1 MQTSHSRRTYDY
13 RIQEAICETGDRDL
27 FSDLEIP
34 RSTIRSWLH
43 RGVPDVVTCDLVARD
58 RADLLAEIHRYQQR
72 TALLGAIVGL
82 LIAMLRIS
90 KVRLGYERLPEG
102 ESKRVLL
109 RAIERAGKVLPLH
122 ASLRITRLS
131 CSRYYSWC
139 RDEAGCDL
147 DDQSSC
153 PRVVPTRLTPSE
165 LEAMQE
171 MVESDDHRHMS
182 LRGLALHAQRLGKIF
197 ASPSTWYRLVR
208 IAGWRRPRNRVYPA
222 KPKIGIRA
230 CAPGELLHLDVTII
244 RLLDGTR
251 AYLHAVIDNYSRRIL
266 SWTLEDRLGSG
277 GTCRILHEAAV
288 QLRDRFE
295 ETTVIADSG
304 SENVNG
310 EVDELLKD
318 ETLTRVLAQVEVTF
332 SNSMIEAFWRSLKHS
347 WLFLHALDNFTALE
361 RLVEFYVTAHNQV
374 MPHSAFEG
382 PTPDEMYFGTGGSV
396 VAELANA
403 RKAAREERMKENRA
417 AACSVC
423 FGETDSRALLLQRP
437 RSRMP

>member
-1 MQTSHSRRTYDY
+1 MQTSHPRRTYDY

-27 FSDLEIP
+27 FPELNIP
-34 RSTIRSWLH
+34 RSTIRSWIH
-43 RGVPDVVTCDLVARD
+43 RGLPDVVTSDLVTCD
-58 RADLLAEIHRYQQR
+58 RADLLAEIHQLHHR
-72 TALLGAIVGL
+72 TALLGAVVGL
-82 LIAMLRIS
+82 LIAMLRKS
-90 KVRLGYERLPEG
+90 KVQLHYERLPDG
-102 ESKRVLL
+102 DAKRILL
-109 RAIERAGKVLPLH
+109 RAIERAGKILPLGT
-122 ASLRITRLS
+122 ALRIARLS
-131 CSRYYSWC
+131 SSRYHSWC
-139 RDEAGCDL
+139 HAEAGCEL

-165 LEAMQE
+165 LGAMQE
-171 MVESDDHRHMS
+171 MVESDDHRQMS
-182 LRGLALHAQRLGKIF
+182 LRGLALHAQRIGKIF

-277 GTCRILHEAAV
+277 GTCQILREAAV
-288 QLRDRFE
+288 QLINRSGV
-295 ETTVIADSG
+295 TTIVADSG

-318 ETLTRVLAQVEVTF
+318 EALTRVLAQVEVTF

-347 WLFLHALDNFTALE
+347 WIFLHTLDNFTALG
-361 RLVEFYVTAHNQV
+361 RLIEFYVTAHNEV

-382 PTPDEMYFGTGGSV
+382 QTPDEMYFGTGGAV
-396 VAELANA
+396 PAELASA
-403 RKAAREERMKENRA
+403 RKAAREERMKTNRA
-417 AACSVC
+417 VACSVC
-423 FGETDSRALLLQRP
+423 FAEADSSALLLQRP
-437 RSRMP
+437 RARMP